1 MQECFQR
8 TALLLGEEA
17 LDRLADAHICVIG
30 LGGVGSYVAEALARS
45 GVGHLTLVD
54 DDTVNLTNCNRQ
66 LCALHSTV
74 GRPKAEVVAERVR
87 DINPECRVTPL
98 HLRYTGSELQL
109 TDYDYIADA
118 IDSLAD
124 KLMLIEN
131 AAKSAVPIL
140 ACMGTGNKLDA
151 TQLRIADI
159 DKTCG
164 CPLAKRVR
172 LALRQRGVSKL
183 QVVFSPEL
191 PKKPDPTEKTI
202 GSVPWVPSAAGLLM
216 AATIVQNLLAD
227 RMVIPKYKTKEKD
240 EGDSHEHEHL
250 SAHL

>member
-1 MQECFQR
+1 MQEFFQR
-8 TALLLGEEA
+8 TALVLGEDA
-17 LDRLADAHICVIG
+17 LHRLAKMHICVIG

-45 GVGHLTLVD
+45 GVGALTLVD

-74 GRPKAEVVAERVR
+74 GRAKAEVVAERVR
-87 DINPECRVTPL
+87 DINPQCRVTPRN
-98 HLRYTGSELQL
+98 LRYTGTELQL

-131 AAKSAVPIL
+131 AAKVAVPIL
-140 ACMGTGNKLDA
+140 SCMGTGNKLDA
-151 TQLRIADI
+151 TQLRTADI
-159 DKTCG
+159 DKTYG

-172 LALRQRGVSKL
+172 LALRQRGVSRL
-183 QVVFSPEL
+183 QVVYSPEL
-191 PKKPDPTEKTI
+191 PKKLDPAQKTI
-202 GSVPWVPSAAGLLM
+202 GSVPWVPATAGLLM

-227 RMVIPKYKTKEKD
+227 CPVIPKCQIKE
-240 EGDSHEHEHL
+240 
-250 SAHL
+250 

>member
-1 MQECFQR
+1 MQEFFQR
-8 TALLLGEEA
+8 TALVLGEDA
-17 LDRLADAHICVIG
+17 LDRLARMHICVIG

-45 GVGHLTLVD
+45 GVGAITLVD
-54 DDTVNLTNCNRQ
+54 DDFVNLTNCNRQ

-74 GRPKAEVVAERVR
+74 GRAKAEVVAERVK
-87 DINPECRVTPL
+87 DINPQCRVTPRN
-98 HLRYTGSELQL
+98 LRYTGTELQL

-131 AAKSAVPIL
+131 AAKAAVPIL
-140 ACMGTGNKLDA
+140 SCMGTGNKLDA

-172 LALRQRGVSKL
+172 LALRQRGVSRL
-183 QVVFSPEL
+183 QVVYSPEL
-191 PKKPDPTEKTI
+191 PKKLDPTQKTI
-202 GSVPWVPSAAGLLM
+202 GSVPWVPATAGLLM

-227 RMVIPKYKTKEKD
+227 RQIVPKCRIKE
-240 EGDSHEHEHL
+240 
-250 SAHL
+250 

>member
-8 TALLLGEEA
+8 TALVLGEDA
-17 LDRLADAHICVIG
+17 LDRLADMHICVIG

-45 GVGHLTLVD
+45 GVGNLTLVD
-54 DDTVNLTNCNRQ
+54 NDTVNLTNCNRQ

-74 GRPKAEVVAERVR
+74 GRTKTEVVAERVR
-87 DINPECRVTPL
+87 DINPQCNVTPL
-98 HLRYTGSELQL
+98 HLRYTGTELHL

-118 IDSLAD
+118 IDSLTD

-131 AAKSAVPIL
+131 AAKFAVPIL
-140 ACMGTGNKLDA
+140 SCMGTGNKLDA
-151 TQLRIADI
+151 TQLCTADI
-159 DKTCG
+159 DKTYG

-172 LALRQRGVSKL
+172 LALRQRGVSRL
-183 QVVFSPEL
+183 QVVFSPEP
-191 PKKPDPTEKTI
+191 PKKLDPTQKTI

-227 RMVIPKYKTKEKD
+227 RPVIPKYRIKEQ
-240 EGDSHEHEHL
+240 E
-250 SAHL
+250 

>member
-8 TALLLGEEA
+8 TALVLGEDA
-17 LDRLADAHICVIG
+17 LDRLAKAHVCVIG

-45 GVGHLTLVD
+45 GVGALTVLD

-74 GRPKAEVVAERVR
+74 GRAKAEVVAERVR
-87 DINPECRVTPL
+87 DINPQCMVIPQNL
-98 HLRYTGSELQL
+98 HYTGTELQL

-124 KLMLIEN
+124 KLLLIEN
-131 AAKSAVPIL
+131 AAKAAVPIL
-140 ACMGTGNKLDA
+140 SCMGTGNKLDA
-151 TQLRIADI
+151 TQLRVADI
-159 DKTCG
+159 DKTYG

-172 LALRQRGVSKL
+172 IGLRQRGVSRL
-183 QVVFSPEL
+183 QVVYSPEL
-191 PKKPDPTEKTI
+191 PKKLNPAQKTV

-216 AATIVQNLLAD
+216 AATIVQNLLD
-227 RMVIPKYKTKEKD
+227 GHQVIPKYRIIKEQ
-240 EGDSHEHEHL
+240 E
-250 SAHL
+250 

>member
-1 MQECFQR
+1 MQEAFQR
-8 TALLLGEEA
+8 TALVLGEDA
-17 LDRLADAHICVIG
+17 LERLEKAHICVVG

-45 GVGHLTLVD
+45 GIGQLTLMD

-74 GRPKAEVVAERVR
+74 GRPKAEVVAARVW
-87 DINPECRVTPL
+87 DINPECMVIPL
-98 HLRYTGSELQL
+98 NLRYTGTELDL
-109 TDYDYIADA
+109 SAFDYVADA

-131 AAKSAVPIL
+131 AARSRTPIL
-140 ACMGTGNKLDA
+140 SCMGTGNKLDA
-151 TQLRIADI
+151 TQLRAADI
-159 DKTCG
+159 EKTCG

-172 LALRQRGVSKL
+172 LALRQRGVSRL

-191 PKKPDPTEKTI
+191 PKKLDPAEKTI

-216 AATIVQNLLAD
+216 AATIVQNLLGD
-227 RMVIPKYKTKEKD
+227 RCVIPKYRPLQPQQNPTEQ
-240 EGDSHEHEHL
+240 
-250 SAHL
+250 